1 MLINNSTFL
10 LLAILE
16 DIRFVRKPTTNY
28 NVTKGTAFSLYCKV
42 EASRQVQYK
51 WRLNGR
57 DLKFDDNHIWSESV
71 NRLLIR
77 NVKVSFLFRKV
88 YT

>member
-10 LLAILE
+10 LLTILE

-28 NVTKGTAFSLYCKV
+28 NVTKGTSFSLYCKV

-77 NVKVSFLFRKV
+77 SVKVSFFKV
-88 YT
+88 CT